1 LCKGDSVRTRH
12 AACPELDS
20 ESAFFVSFKFV
31 IPGLTRNLYVGSS
44 FPLALGLSGRRR
56 ESSVFAVILEQSEE
70 SRPFVQKV
78 TLPSFVILTLIKAF
92 FVQFE
97 I

>member
-1 LCKGDSVRTRH
+1 MPPALKLIQD
-12 AACPELDS
+12 LL
-20 ESAFFVSFKFV
+20 FWVSFKFV

-44 FPLALGLSGRRR
+44 FPRRR

-78 TLPSFVILTLIKAF
+78 TLPSFVIPTMIKAF